1 MNILQGVLA
10 GAELLLTAANV
21 LPVLFYVHP
30 RCLSSAGFVLLLC
43 NAQLSLSYFKLI
55 FIRV

>member
-10 GAELLLTAANV
+10 GAELLLTAAKA

-30 RCLSSAGFVLLLC
+30 QFLSSAGFVLLLC
-43 NAQLSLSYFKLI
+43 NAQLSLSSF
-55 FIRV
+55 